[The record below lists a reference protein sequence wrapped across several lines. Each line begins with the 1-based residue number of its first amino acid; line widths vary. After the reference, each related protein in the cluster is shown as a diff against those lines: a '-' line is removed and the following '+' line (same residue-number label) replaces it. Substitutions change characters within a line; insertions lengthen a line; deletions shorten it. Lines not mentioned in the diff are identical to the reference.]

1 MNRIDVSY
9 ASGFIDGE
17 GYLQFE
23 NVKYKRKRIEVTG
36 TDFAPIRLLHK
47 LFGGRIYKSKPRIT
61 ATGKITKPQEIWVAL
76 NETAYDVCKAVLPYL
91 KIPRKKDVAKEI
103 VKYYE

>member
-1 MNRIDVSY
+1 MKLDDKRW
-9 ASGFIDGE
+9 ASAYIDGE

-61 ATGKITKPQEIWVAL
+61 ATGKKAKPQEIWVAL
-76 NETAYDVCKAVLPYL
+76 NETAYEVCKAVLPYL
-91 KIPRKKDVAKEI
+91 KIPRKQDVAKEI
-103 VKYYE
+103 INYYE

>member
-1 MNRIDVSY
+1 MKLDDKRW
-9 ASGFIDGE
+9 ASAYIDGE

-61 ATGKITKPQEIWVAL
+61 ATGKKAKPQEIWVAL
-76 NETAYDVCKAVLPYL
+76 NETAYAVCKAILPYL
-91 KIPRKKDVAKEI
+91 KIPRKKEVAKDI
-103 VKYYE
+103 INFYE